1 MASVTRVS
9 AVSPATLVQ
18 AAWNCRT
25 MSDVRALLAA
35 AGRSGTMKWRPVGD
49 RPNNIGTIRIA
60 SDPALSMV
68 ERITNAI
75 DAMLELGRAGNVG
88 PDPLNPREAAH
99 RWFGIPKGGLAE
111 MTETERRTLG
121 TNIAITLAD
130 SGEARRPTIIVDD
143 RGIGQHPRRFPRT
156 LLSLNED
163 NKVGKPWTMGT
174 YGQGGSTTF
183 GFSRASVIIS
193 RRHPAHSEGGEDR
206 IGWTVVIEDETDPAS
221 YVLPSY
227 KYLVGVDNEVLSA
240 DPGALVDLLTGTRCI
255 HVCYDAPTWATTFT
269 TDLWQFLHAAMF
281 DPVLPFLVT
290 STRANDSK
298 YGSRI
303 IIGNS
308 ARLETPEKAKG
319 DLEIA
324 HKDSAGVDLG
334 AAHGGLTVRYW
345 VVRRPPGSDKDTDA
359 AAGYVRA
366 DSAIAITLYGQR
378 QDTEA
383 RVWIKD
389 NARLPFL
396 YKNVIVQLDAD
407 HLTPIA
413 KRELFASTRE
423 RATKSELKSA
433 IFAHLAALLQSD
445 DELKRLNHEEK
456 ERLLQRST
464 SAANERVRN
473 RLRRFITTRLK
484 DLKRVVP
491 VGQASNG
498 SAVTKKSSPS
508 GPSKRDTNDSALHN
522 VPTYLRFQSES
533 FRIYRGATAYVW
545 VEIDAKNGYL
555 PRHDDELTLFWEGR
569 TPGIGLRL
577 TSRSELLG
585 GKCRW
590 LFTADE
596 DASLGL
602 FKLRVELTTA
612 NGTLVDTA
620 AITVADR
627 PPAQQSKTKEEPDTG
642 PDVRWVLKDNWGAHD
657 GMDGRA
663 VGYVTEDVEGTIIWV
678 NRHFE
683 PLDKALSGSRMTP
696 EAISTGGDRY
706 QFPVAC
712 GLWLQHHAE
721 QSASPK
727 PDEKYR
733 KQELERLAEAVIA
746 AIYPDVDAAIE
757 DSDS

>member
-1 MASVTRVS
+1 
-9 AVSPATLVQ
+9 
-18 AAWNCRT
+18 
-25 MSDVRALLAA
+25 
-35 AGRSGTMKWRPVGD
+35 MKWRPVGD

-68 ERITNAI
+68 ERVTNAI
-75 DAMLELGRAGNVG
+75 DAMLELGRAANVG
-88 PDPLNPREAAH
+88 PDPSNPRDAAH
-99 RWFGIPKGGLAE
+99 RWFGIPKAGLAE
-111 MTETERRTLG
+111 VTEAERRALG

-130 SGEARRPTIIVDD
+130 SGEAKRPTVVVDD

-183 GFSRASVIIS
+183 GFSRASVIVS

-227 KYLVGVDNEVLSA
+227 KYLVGADNEVLSA
-240 DPGALVDLLTGTRCI
+240 DPAALPDLANGTRCI
-255 HVCYDAPTWATTFT
+255 HVGYDAPSWATTFT
-269 TDLWQFLHAAMF
+269 TDLWQFLHASMF
-281 DPVLPFLVT
+281 DPVLPFLIT
-290 STRANDSK
+290 STRANDSRF
-298 YGSRI
+298 GSRI

-324 HKDSAGVDLG
+324 HKDSARVDLG
-334 AAHGGLTVRYW
+334 TAYGGMTARYW
-345 VVRRPPGSDKDTDA
+345 VVRRPAGSDKETDA

-378 QDTEA
+378 QDAES

-407 HLTPIA
+407 NLTPVA

-473 RLRRFITTRLK
+473 RLRRFIKTRLK
-484 DLKRVVP
+484 DLKRVIP

-498 SAVTKKSSPS
+498 GVPKKEKTSPG
-508 GPSKRDTNDSALHN
+508 GPSKRDTDDAALHN
-522 VPTYLRFQSES
+522 VPTLLQFQTKS

-569 TPGIGLRL
+569 NPGAGLRL
-577 TSRSELLG
+577 ASRSELLG
-585 GKCRW
+585 GKGRW
-590 LFTADE
+590 LFSADD
-596 DASLGL
+596 DATPGV
-602 FKLRVELTTA
+602 FQLRVELLTA
-612 NGTLVDTA
+612 NGTLSDSA
-620 AITVADR
+620 EITVADR
-627 PPAQQSKTKEEPDTG
+627 PPVQQSKTKEEPETG
-642 PDVRWVLKDNWGAHD
+642 PDVRWVYRDNWPAHD
-657 GMDGRA
+657 GMDARS
-663 VGYVTEDVEGTIIWV
+663 VGYVTEDSDGTIIWV

-696 EAISTGGDRY
+696 EAIVTGADRY

-757 DSDS
+757 DSEL

>member
-1 MASVTRVS
+1 M
-9 AVSPATLVQ
+9 
-18 AAWNCRT
+18 
-25 MSDVRALLAA
+25 LAA
-35 AGRSGTMKWRPVGD
+35 AGRSGATKWRPVGD

-60 SDPALSMV
+60 SDPALSLV

-75 DAMLELGRAGNVG
+75 DAMLELGRAANVG
-88 PDPLNPREAAH
+88 PDPSKPRDAAH

-111 MTETERRTLG
+111 MTETERRGLG
-121 TNIAITLAD
+121 ANIAITLAE
-130 SGEARRPTIIVDD
+130 SGEPRRPTVIVDD
-143 RGIGQHPRRFPRT
+143 RGVGQHPRRFPRT

-183 GFSRASVIIS
+183 GFSRASVIVS

-206 IGWTVVIEDETDPAS
+206 VGWTVVIEDETDPAS

-227 KYLVGVDNEVLSA
+227 KYLVGADNEVLSA
-240 DPGALVDLLTGTRCI
+240 DPSALPDLASGTRCT
-255 HVCYDAPTWATTFT
+255 HVGYDAPSWATTFT

-290 STRANDSK
+290 STRGNDSK
-298 YGSRI
+298 FGSRI

-324 HKDSAGVDLG
+324 HKDSARVDLG
-334 AAHGGLTVRYW
+334 NVYGGLTVRYW
-345 VVRRPPGSDKDTDA
+345 VVRRPVGSEKETDA

-366 DSAIAITLYGQR
+366 DSAVAITLYGQR
-378 QDTEA
+378 QDAES

-396 YKNVIVQLDAD
+396 YKNVIVQIDAD
-407 HLTPIA
+407 HLTPVA

-433 IFAHLAALLQSD
+433 IFAHLSALLQSD

-473 RLRRFITTRLK
+473 RLRRFIKTRLK
-484 DLKRVVP
+484 DMKKVVP

-498 SAVTKKSSPS
+498 SVSKKSQTTHG
-508 GPSKRDTNDSALHN
+508 GPSKRDTDDSGLHS
-522 VPTYLRFQSES
+522 VPTYLRFQTKS

-545 VEIDAKNGYL
+545 VEIDAKNSYS
-555 PRHDDELTLFWEGR
+555 PRHDDELTMFWEGGN
-569 TPGIGLRL
+569 PGPGLRL
-577 TSRSELLG
+577 ASRSELLG

-590 LFTADE
+590 LFSADT
-596 DASLGL
+596 DAIQGV
-602 FKLRVELTTA
+602 FQLRVELTTA
-612 NGTLVDTA
+612 NGTLADGA
-620 AITVADR
+620 SITVADR
-627 PPAQQSKTKEEPDTG
+627 PPAQQSKTKEEPETG
-642 PDVRWVLKDNWGAHD
+642 PDVRWVYKENWSDHS
-657 GMDGRA
+657 GMDGRS
-663 VGYVTEDVEGTIIWV
+663 VGYVTEDAEGTIIWV

-683 PLDKALSGSRMTP
+683 PLDKALSGSKMTP
-696 EAISTGGDRY
+696 EAIGTGADRY

-721 QSASPK
+721 QVAATK
-727 PDEKYR
+727 PDDKYR

-746 AIYPDVDAAIE
+746 AIYPDVEAAVE
-757 DSDS
+757 DSEL